1 MKIILRKLRSRS
13 GASMIMAMVFMLFCA
28 FVGGSVLAS
37 ATANAYRVAHLEEQQ
52 AFLMERS
59 AALLLSDELQL
70 ENGEQFRL
78 SVADSVRSIQEVT
91 VGNGGV
97 VRPTETPPRKERVI
111 SFQLTT
117 NDADVTEM
125 QRLMLETT
133 VWRYLLE
140 NAAGEAYTLEL
151 VNFPGGVTRPDQ
163 FYFVRDI
170 PTGEVTDYTIEG
182 SMQVTGTA
190 SAVSLPAYT
199 ANFSSGREN
208 NIYDFYV
215 DFGELS
221 QLKLTMNA
229 YSGTSNP
236 IEVKSPASEDSTSST
251 GYVQITTQVTQTTIS
266 WDDPMIEKGGA
277 AS

>member
-1 MKIILRKLRSRS
+1 
-13 GASMIMAMVFMLFCA
+13 MIMAMVFMLFCA

-70 ENGEQFRL
+70 ESDEQFRL

-151 VNFPGGVTRPDQ
+151 VNFPDGVTRPDQ

-229 YSGTSNP
+229 YSGTSNL

>member
-70 ENGEQFRL
+70 ESDEQFRL

-151 VNFPGGVTRPDQ
+151 VNFPDGVTRPDQ

>member
-70 ENGEQFRL
+70 ESDEQFRL

-97 VRPTETPPRKERVI
+97 VRPTATPPRKERVI

-151 VNFPGGVTRPDQ
+151 VNFPDGVTRPDQ

>member
-70 ENGEQFRL
+70 ESDEQFRL

-97 VRPTETPPRKERVI
+97 VRPTATPPRTERVI

-151 VNFPGGVTRPDQ
+151 VNFPDGVTRPDQ

-266 WDDPMIEKGGA
+266 WDDPMIEKGVA

>member
-70 ENGEQFRL
+70 ESDEQFRL

>member
-70 ENGEQFRL
+70 ENDEQFRL

-97 VRPTETPPRKERVI
+97 VRPTATPPRTERVI

-151 VNFPGGVTRPDQ
+151 VNFPDGVTRPDQ